1 VCVWLA
7 QAADAKAKF
16 LLHTIRSVL
25 HFGACPKA
33 PDSAVIRGLAS
44 VSRGGVA
51 MSARASAANLHTRID
66 ARLLD
71 IVRREAGQRNVSVRA
86 VVEAAVRERY
96 DPVAAQRQDAAL
108 LSEVRALRR
117 EVGQVNFANRV
128 MVELTTLTTRNLFQ
142 RLPSPTEESRAAG
155 NGFYNALIA
164 SVEKVLVQDRPL
176 LDKLAASLID
186 SVADFDMVEDAG
198 DDRPDL
204 DP

>member
-1 VCVWLA
+1 MCVWIA
-7 QAADAKAKF
+7 QAPEAKAEF
-16 LLHTIRSVL
+16 LLHAIGGVL

-33 PDSAVIRGLAS
+33 PDSAVILGLAR

-51 MSARASAANLHTRID
+51 MSARARSANLHTRID
-66 ARLLD
+66 ARLLE
-71 IVRREAGQRNVSVRA
+71 IVRREASQRNVSVRA

-96 DPVAAQRQDAAL
+96 DPVAAQRQDVAL
-108 LSEVRALRR
+108 RSEVRALRR

-164 SVEKVLVQDRPL
+164 SVEKVFVEDRPL
-176 LDKLAASLID
+176 LDKLATSLID
-186 SVADFDMVEDAG
+186 SVAEFDMVEDAG
-198 DDRPDL
+198 DDRPEL